1 VIKQL
6 LDAIIFKG
14 NNHTTARL
22 VQEQQEIPLFAVL
35 LVAVAVSVG
44 NVLLSR
50 NTDIY
55 FVG

>member
-1 VIKQL
+1 
-6 LDAIIFKG
+6 
-14 NNHTTARL
+14 
-22 VQEQQEIPLFAVL
+22 L

-55 FVG
+55 FVGWACHWRVHQGV